1 MFRISYSKSKNLTIY
16 YIIGDYKLNG
26 KRTARKLETI
36 GNINKITKL
45 VSSEQVDIKTWLNN
59 YLENYKKEQLVLI
72 NKEKVK
78 YYYYY
83 YYSID

>member
-1 MFRISYSKSKNLTIY
+1 MFRISYLKSKNLTIY

-83 YYSID
+83 SID

>member
-1 MFRISYSKSKNLTIY
+1 MFRISYLKSKNLTIY

-83 YYSID
+83 YSID